1 MQLDSLKSKDDDDTS
16 SLSQIALRLGVLVD
30 RTRMLETAAALGV
43 ALSVQAVTA
52 NSRKSSS

>member
-16 SLSQIALRLGVLVD
+16 SLAQIALRLGVLVD

>member
-30 RTRMLETAAALGV
+30 RTRMLETAAVLGV